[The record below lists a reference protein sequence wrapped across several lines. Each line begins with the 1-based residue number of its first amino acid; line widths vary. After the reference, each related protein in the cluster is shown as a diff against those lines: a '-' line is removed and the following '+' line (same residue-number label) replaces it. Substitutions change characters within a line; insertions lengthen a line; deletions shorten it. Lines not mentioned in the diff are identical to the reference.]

1 MNHYNGS
8 KVRGLVDCWSVSS
21 WSVILNLICLCLN
34 WEWALI
40 IKTNLPREL
49 VDHQN
54 KLTER
59 ASRSSQQTYRE
70 SQSIITTN
78 LPRQLVDHH
87 NKLMDRVGRS
97 SQQTYRE
104 SWSII
109 TVSIS
114 FFFFFSAS
122 KSSCN
127 RQKKNYPW
135 NITNAIKLLSH
146 FLGICT

>member
-1 MNHYNGS
+1 M
-8 KVRGLVDCWSVSS
+8 
-21 WSVILNLICLCLN
+21 
-34 WEWALI
+34 I

-127 RQKKNYPW
+127 RQKKLSLKYYQRYKVTQSLSW
-135 NITNAIKLLSH
+135 YLHIKLKLQAE
-146 FLGICT
+146 CTGSPCPRAHVRSKKNKTNPDENIGRTD